1 MKRIIYIL
9 IAVFAFS
16 IGVVSTVYYRL
27 KSEPMSPFNCS
38 WSERVSGKS
47 GYDIYNTKSSFG
59 EEVDFYHE
67 FTSPETTRYL
77 FQSNSEGDELIE
89 KGSKLN
95 EKGQKIGERGIDVF
109 PNGIARIYWTDGN
122 EFWFVQADSLKLARK
137 VESQCFSR

>member
-38 WSERVSGKS
+38 WSERVSGKA

-59 EEVDFYHE
+59 EEVDFITNLLH
-67 FTSPETTRYL
+67 
-77 FQSNSEGDELIE
+77 
-89 KGSKLN
+89 
-95 EKGQKIGERGIDVF
+95 QKQRAI
-109 PNGIARIYWTDGN
+109 
-122 EFWFVQADSLKLARK
+122 
-137 VESQCFSR
+137 CFSLIQKEMNLLKRVLN